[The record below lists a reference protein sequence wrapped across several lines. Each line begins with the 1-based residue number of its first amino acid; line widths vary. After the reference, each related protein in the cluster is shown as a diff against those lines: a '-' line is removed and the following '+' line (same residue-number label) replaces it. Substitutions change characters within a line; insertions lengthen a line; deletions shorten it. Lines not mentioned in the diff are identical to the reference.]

1 MIKIYVK
8 IKGIHC
14 QNCETSIQKALLN
27 LSHVKKVT
35 TKNFIAHIIYEESL
49 LTMKLLM
56 FTPSW
61 LYSQGFV
68 Y

>member
-27 LSHVKKVT
+27 LSHVKEVT

-49 LTMKLLM
+49 LMMKLLM

>member
-1 MIKIYVK
+1 MAKIYVK

-14 QNCETSIQKALLN
+14 QNCETTIQKALLK
-27 LSHVKKVT
+27 LPCVKEVT
-35 TKNFIAHIIYEESL
+35 IKNFIAHIIYEEPL

>member
-14 QNCETSIQKALLN
+14 QNCETNIQKALLN
-27 LSHVKKVT
+27 LSHVKEVT
-35 TKNFIAHIIYEESL
+35 IKNFIAHIIYEEPL

-56 FTPSW
+56 
-61 LYSQGFV
+61 L
-68 Y
+68 

>member
-27 LSHVKKVT
+27 LSHVKEVT
-35 TKNFIAHIIYEESL
+35 IKNFIAHIIYEEPL

-56 FTPSW
+56 
-61 LYSQGFV
+61 L
-68 Y
+68 